1 MIGVAAARELFAFND
16 WGRDGLLALAAPL
29 SDRQL
34 DQPFA
39 MGAGSLR
46 ATLQHHYGA
55 ERAWA
60 QRTDTP
66 GAAMLPRA
74 DTLTAVADLTRAAQ
88 ALADARRAWLA
99 TVSDG
104 DLRRDVAY
112 ADRDAKT
119 QTNALGDILL
129 HVCNHGVHHRAQAVN
144 MLRHIGAALPKPGVD
159 YIFMRIE
166 QFAAMPPCPPPPLD
180 LESVRTYY
188 AYADW
193 ARERVH
199 AAAASLSDAQLD
211 RPFEIGMGSVR
222 ATLAHIRNAEQW
234 WLENWTRGP
243 GRLFPISDAR
253 VPVTKLTALFDETRA
268 ARDRFFDG
276 LGDADLL
283 RPTTATP
290 RPGDY
295 RTFPLGVTMLQLC
308 CHGTHHRA
316 QVLNMFRQLG
326 APVPTLDYI
335 TMLREQRP
343 AH

>member
-1 MIGVAAARELFAFND
+1 MIGLAAARELFAFND
-16 WGRDGLLALAAPL
+16 WARDGLLVLAASL

-60 QRTDTP
+60 QRTGTP
-66 GAAMLPRA
+66 GAATLPRA
-74 DTLTAVADLTRAAQ
+74 DTLTAVADLMRAAQ
-88 ALADARRAWLA
+88 SLAGARCAWLA
-99 TVSDG
+99 TLSDG

-112 ADRDAKT
+112 ADRDGKT

-144 MLRHIGAALPKPGVD
+144 MLRHIGAALPKSGLD
-159 YIFMRIE
+159 YIFMKIE
-166 QFAAMPPCPPPPLD
+166 QSLATPPIPPPPLD

-193 ARERVH
+193 ARDQVH
-199 AAAASLSDAQLD
+199 GLGASLSDAQLD

-234 WLENWTRGP
+234 WLENWTLGP
-243 GRLFPISDAR
+243 GRLFPPSDAR
-253 VPVTKLTALFDETRA
+253 VPVAELTALFDETRA
-268 ARDRFFDG
+268 ARDRFLGG

-295 RTFPLGVTMLQLC
+295 RTFPLGVTMFQLC

-326 APVPTLDYI
+326 APGPALDYI